1 MKQTFKLAN
10 AAQIMLP
17 CLHGYYPSMLKSP
30 FPFTLISSTCNTCS
44 RELFGQTHYSPLP
57 GRIPK
62 SILELFIDKFSNP
75 EYFSKDDLI
84 AQVSKLR
91 DELVQYVDH
100 FDGATSV
107 LGQKANCLISG
118 FAGGRGFLELLKQL
132 FAWPHLALEV

>member
-1 MKQTFKLAN
+1 MKRAFKLAY

-17 CLHGYYPSMLKSP
+17 CLHGYYPSMLQSP
-30 FPFTLISSTCNTCS
+30 FPFTLISSTFNTCS
-44 RELFGQTHYSPLP
+44 RELFGQTHYSLLP
-57 GRIPK
+57 GKIPK
-62 SILELFIDKFSNP
+62 SVLELFIDKFSNP
-75 EYFSKDDLI
+75 EYFSRDNLI

-100 FDGATSV
+100 FDEAISV
-107 LGQKANCLISG
+107 LEQKADCLIRS